1 MSREHVAKVLKEL
14 RLKSGLT
21 AKEVG
26 DMIGKSGKTVSA
38 WENNHGQPDAEL
50 LIALCDIYE
59 VDDILKAFRED
70 DVETIALSEHEK
82 TVIVAYRNKPEMQPA
97 VDKLLGIA
105 DDKMV
110 ALPMAARSVDNRPV
124 GIEYIPK
131 ERLAMLNENNSV
143 KDEDDL

>member
-1 MSREHVAKVLKEL
+1 MSREHIAKVLKEL

-50 LIALCDIYE
+50 LIALCDIYN

-70 DVETIALSEHEK
+70 VTENITLTEHEK
-82 TVIVAYRNKPEMQPA
+82 TVVIAYRNKPEMQPA
-97 VDKLLGIA
+97 IDKILGIESSSNFIPSL
-105 DDKMV
+105 MV
-110 ALPMAARSVDNRPV
+110 ARS
-124 GIEYIPK
+124 
-131 ERLAMLNENNSV
+131 ENN
-143 KDEDDL
+143 DESIHIENAPDFSKLPVDDTDL